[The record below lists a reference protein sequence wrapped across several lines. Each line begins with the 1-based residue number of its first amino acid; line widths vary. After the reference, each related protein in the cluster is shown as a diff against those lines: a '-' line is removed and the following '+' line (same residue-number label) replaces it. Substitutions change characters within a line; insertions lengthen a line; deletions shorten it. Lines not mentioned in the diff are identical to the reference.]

1 MEAFIKYD
9 LETLQA
15 EVKEFDVEKM
25 LSNVKGRN
33 GVKKLQNAQVLIEEI
48 KCDEREKEVLWRLN
62 EALQE
67 VVEQKVK
74 ADF

>member
-48 KCDEREKEVLWRLN
+48 KCDEREKEVL
-62 EALQE
+62 
-67 VVEQKVK
+67 
-74 ADF
+74 